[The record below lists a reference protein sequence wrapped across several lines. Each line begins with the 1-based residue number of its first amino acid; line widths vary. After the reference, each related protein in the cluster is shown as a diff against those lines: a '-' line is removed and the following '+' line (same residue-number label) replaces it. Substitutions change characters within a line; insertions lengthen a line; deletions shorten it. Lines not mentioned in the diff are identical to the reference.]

1 MNIRASPLL
10 LRSGAMGHSPAA
22 CITSPPPLC
31 LRRVGVC
38 LSCTTLGRVDAFG
51 PAKVP
56 GLRTEAHCP
65 AALAVGEA
73 GLSAPEQRPPGRPGG
88 AGSGRSGAASPA
100 SRCRLPQHRA
110 GLARLGPCNAVGCPQ
125 NEGAPLGTAELT
137 AAPAAIL
144 RAPNVKK
151 PLIWSGFSIPEG
163 SQLNDTLRDE
173 R

>member
-88 AGSGRSGAASPA
+88 ACSGRSGAASPA
-100 SRCRLPQHRA
+100 SRCRLP
-110 GLARLGPCNAVGCPQ
+110 
-125 NEGAPLGTAELT
+125 
-137 AAPAAIL
+137 AAPRWTCKAGALQRGGLPSERGRPAWHSGAGRGSCCNFASTKCEKAAHMERL
-144 RAPNVKK
+144 FRPRRESTERH
-151 PLIWSGFSIPEG
+151 LEG
-163 SQLNDTLRDE
+163 
-173 R
+173 